1 MKCLYNLLN
10 TLLINKVGYPPFFA
24 ENAADTCK
32 KILAWK
38 KNLAIPSDA
47 KISNEA
53 IDIIKKL
60 MTDVDKRLG
69 YHGADEVKN
78 HPFFKGVNWNNIK
91 SLKVPFKPD
100 VINNKL

>member
-1 MKCLYNLLN
+1 
-10 TLLINKVGYPPFFA
+10 
-24 ENAADTCK
+24 
-32 KILAWK
+32 
-38 KNLAIPSDA
+38 
-47 KISNEA
+47 
-53 IDIIKKL
+53 